1 MGRDKQAYGFK
12 YDDLDRL
19 TESKYFDI
27 TDSYNSSNH
36 QWSSSYSTDNKFQE
50 NVQYDVRGNITF
62 LQRNGLNGGSWTSN
76 GYTAATYGMIDNLG
90 YIYGDSNRLKKVTEA
105 SLATK
110 GFKYAN
116 SGNPRDFEYD
126 KNGNLTADRNKSIT
140 NIEYN
145 YLNLPQVIT
154 FTGNRKI
161 QFVYDASGVKLR
173 KITIHNDTVI
183 TYDYVNGVEY
193 KNNILQR
200 IAHTEGSVER
210 NEFGAY
216 EHQYVLRDHLGNT
229 RVTFRDGIN
238 KGDAYFD
245 WNTYQYIDP
254 NAGNTTGLNDGTITS
269 ADIMQI
275 NHYYPFGLNM
285 EGNWNGAAG
294 NNKIQYNGKEWND
307 DFGLGMN
314 DYGRR
319 FYDPAIGRFPV
330 VDRFTE
336 KYSNM
341 NPYQYG
347 ANNPIK
353 FIDVNGDSIRPAE
366 GQREQF
372 VSEFKQVTDKLIE
385 IGEGE
390 PFQQLSDS
398 KTVYTLKETEGMSGE
413 EGSRFDPKTNTIYW
427 NPRMGLLN
435 NETLITMSPATVLAH
450 ELDHGARFDKDK
462 VGIRKDQNTFDPDYN
477 NKEEK
482 RVVEGSEQR
491 VARKLGE
498 IKEGEVTRLNHGESP
513 MSTDG
518 PFSTEPPVAK
528 TEKKKD

>member
-1 MGRDKQAYGFK
+1 
-12 YDDLDRL
+12 
-19 TESKYFDI
+19 
-27 TDSYNSSNH
+27 
-36 QWSSSYSTDNKFQE
+36 
-50 NVQYDVRGNITF
+50 
-62 LQRNGLNGGSWTSN
+62 
-76 GYTAATYGMIDNLG
+76 
-90 YIYGDSNRLKKVTEA
+90 
-105 SLATK
+105 
-110 GFKYAN
+110 
-116 SGNPRDFEYD
+116 
-126 KNGNLTADRNKSIT
+126 
-140 NIEYN
+140 
-145 YLNLPQVIT
+145 
-154 FTGNRKI
+154 
-161 QFVYDASGVKLR
+161 
-173 KITIHNDTVI
+173 
-183 TYDYVNGVEY
+183 
-193 KNNILQR
+193 
-200 IAHTEGSVER
+200 
-210 NEFGAY
+210 
-216 EHQYVLRDHLGNT
+216 
-229 RVTFRDGIN
+229 
-238 KGDAYFD
+238 
-245 WNTYQYIDP
+245 
-254 NAGNTTGLNDGTITS
+254 
-269 ADIMQI
+269 
-275 NHYYPFGLNM
+275 M

-294 NNKIQYNGKEWND
+294 GNKYQYNGKEWND